1 MPSSFL
7 GIEIGQRG
15 LVAAQLGQD
24 VTGHNIANASTPGYS
39 VQRADFQTSDPL
51 SPGGHEGGV
60 KTGTIGT
67 GVIARSIIR
76 ARDQFLDSQ
85 VRNGLSEQATQQA
98 QRDALKE
105 VEDAFGEPSDHGI
118 NSALGKLFQNFGELV
133 NNPEDLG
140 VRATVVQSANALA
153 RTFQGVQDRLAGVG
167 QQVASRISSGVDTV
181 NAYGKQIAA
190 LNVTIRQA
198 TSQNVNANDL
208 MDRRDFLL
216 DKLAGLANVSVI
228 NRSDGTVNVSVGASD
243 LVQGADSFGLSVSGP
258 NGLAA
263 RGDVSGG
270 DLGGLLQAQADLN
283 GYRGD
288 LDNLAASLITTVNAQ
303 HRAGAGLDGSS
314 GTDFFTGTTAAA
326 IAVNPA
332 LVAQPEKLAAAAAPA
347 GGGAPPP
354 GDASNA
360 DAISSLQ
367 NAPVANLGGKSLP
380 EFFQE
385 RVSSLGGLSA
395 AAKTAVAS
403 AGANLDQLTQQRDS
417 VTGVSTDAEMVN
429 MLKFQRAY
437 EASARVVKTMDE
449 MLGTLI
455 NGLFA
460 N

>member
-15 LVAAQLGQD
+15 LAAAQLGQD

-303 HRAGAGLDGSS
+303 HRAGPGWTALRARTSS
-314 GTDFFTGTTAAA
+314 PGRPPRLSRSTPRLSPSRR
-326 IAVNPA
+326 NWP
-332 LVAQPEKLAAAAAPA
+332 PPPRPPAAAPPRPA
-347 GGGAPPP
+347 TRATPTP
-354 GDASNA
+354 
-360 DAISSLQ
+360 
-367 NAPVANLGGKSLP
+367 
-380 EFFQE
+380 
-385 RVSSLGGLSA
+385 SA
-395 AAKTAVAS
+395 ACRTHPWRISAASRSRSSSRSACPAS
-403 AGANLDQLTQQRDS
+403 AA
-417 VTGVSTDAEMVN
+417 
-429 MLKFQRAY
+429 
-437 EASARVVKTMDE
+437 
-449 MLGTLI
+449 
-455 NGLFA
+455 
-460 N
+460 

>member
-1 MPSSFL
+1 MPSTFF

-15 LVAAQLGQD
+15 LAAAQLGQD
-24 VTGHNIANASTPGYS
+24 VTGHNIANAGTPGYT
-39 VQRADFQTSDPL
+39 VQRADFQTSDPFT
-51 SPGGHEGGV
+51 PGGSEGGV
-60 KTGTIGT
+60 KTGQIGT
-67 GVIARSIIR
+67 GVIARSISR

-85 VRNGLSEQATQQA
+85 VRNGVSEKATQQA

-105 VEDAFGEPSDHGI
+105 VEDAFGEPSDHGL
-118 NSALGKLFQNFGELV
+118 NNALGKLFQNFGELV

-153 RTFQGVQDRLAGVG
+153 RTFQGVQNRLAGVG
-167 QQVASRISSGVDTV
+167 AQVASRVSSDVDTV
-181 NAYGKQIAA
+181 NAYGQQIAD

-198 TSQNVNANDL
+198 TGQNQNANDL

-216 DKLAGLANVSVI
+216 DKLAGLTNVSVLD
-228 NRSDGTVNVSVGASD
+228 RPDGTVNVSIGTSD
-243 LVQGADSFGLSVSGP
+243 LVRGTDAFSLSLGGPDGLT
-258 NGLAA
+258 A

-270 DLGGLLQAQADLN
+270 DLGGLLQAQTDLT
-283 GYRGD
+283 GYQGD
-288 LDNLAASLITTVNAQ
+288 LDNLASSLIATVNAQ
-303 HRAGAGLDGSS
+303 HRAGAGLDGST
-314 GTDFFTGTTAAA
+314 GTNFFTGTNAAT

-367 NAPVANLGGKSLP
+367 NAPVAALGGKAIP
-380 EFFQE
+380 QFFQE
-385 RVSSLGGLSA
+385 RVSNLGGLSA